1 MARTNRDDEQHPTF
15 ATASDLIVAVQASTV
30 DAMRRLPR
38 EAHNPAVIGLIMATR
53 AINAAEHALAE
64 QGVPPTTDDR
74 VRLTELRRQVG
85 ALAGLSDDDVP
96 PAFRAAFR

>member
-1 MARTNRDDEQHPTF
+1 
-15 ATASDLIVAVQASTV
+15 
-30 DAMRRLPR
+30 
-38 EAHNPAVIGLIMATR
+38 MATR

-74 VRLTELRRQVG
+74 IRLTELRRQVG
-85 ALAGLSDDDVP
+85 ALAGVSDDDVP